1 MPAEALVI
9 RLIEPAET
17 EVAASLF
24 HAQLREHD
32 LGGSVEELRAV
43 IHSVISD
50 PALGFI
56 LLAWADATAVG
67 AAFAAAHTS
76 LEHGGAIG
84 WLEELYVSPAFRSQ
98 GIGSRLL
105 VEIISRARQLKWRG
119 IELEVV
125 AGHERASALYLRHGF
140 RSLSRKR
147 FVRMLAS

>member
-1 MPAEALVI
+1 MPADALGL
-9 RLIEPAET
+9 RLVEPAEVG
-17 EVAASLF
+17 VAASLF

-32 LGGSVEELRAV
+32 LGGSVEELRTV

-76 LEHGGAIG
+76 LEHGGTIG
-84 WLEELYVSPAFRSQ
+84 WLEELYVTPAFRSR

-105 VEIISRARQLKWRG
+105 AEVISRARQLEWRG

-125 AGHERASALYLRHGF
+125 AGHERASALYVRHGF
-140 RSLSRKR
+140 QSLSRKR
-147 FVRMLAS
+147 FVRMLPS